1 MEKKLTKKE
10 VLVAI
15 KALAVEAKEK
25 NIDYGHGVT
34 NDDVIAYVDKTIA
47 QMDAKAAKAKEYGAK
62 KKAEGDV
69 IYTAVIDAIAA
80 DPRTIDYIT
89 EEVKETV
96 EDATRA
102 KVIARLTKA
111 VKEGKAFKAQVKVE
125 GKKVI
130 VYANEPIEVE
140 TAETETDAE

>member
-1 MEKKLTKKE
+1 MEKKVTKKE

-15 KALAVEAKEK
+15 KAVAENGADFGEIKAE
-25 NIDYGHGVT
+25 
-34 NDDVIAYVDKTIA
+34 DVIAYVDKTIA
-47 QMDAKAAKAKEYGAK
+47 QMDAKAVKAKEYGAK
-62 KKAEGDV
+62 KRAEGDV
-69 IYTAVIDAIAA
+69 LYTAVIDAIAA

-96 EDATRA
+96 EDVTRA

-111 VKEGKAFKAQVKVE
+111 VKEGKAFKAQIKVE

-140 TAETETDAE
+140 TAEADAE

>member
-15 KALAVEAKEK
+15 KALAVEAKDK
-25 NIDYGHGVT
+25 GVDYGHGVT

-62 KKAEGDV
+62 KRAEGDDL
-69 IYTAVIDAIAA
+69 YAAVVDAIEAEYK
-80 DPRTIDYIT
+80 TIDEIT
-89 EEVKETV
+89 AKVNETDA
-96 EDATRA
+96 EATRA

-111 VKEGKAFKAQVKVE
+111 VKEGKAFKAQVKVD
-125 GKKVI
+125 GKKVT
-130 VYANEPIEVE
+130 VYANEPIEIAP
-140 TAETETDAE
+140 AETEADAE

>member
-62 KKAEGDV
+62 KRAEGDAL
-69 IYTAVIDAIAA
+69 YTAVIEAVVAE
-80 DPRTIDYIT
+80 PRTIDYIT
-89 EEVKETV
+89 EEVKDAV
-96 EDATRA
+96 EDVTRA

-111 VKEGKAFKAQVKVE
+111 VKEGKAFKDQIKVE

-130 VYANEPIEVE
+130 VYANEPIK
-140 TAETETDAE
+140 AETEEADAE